1 MNIYEFTLPQKI
13 IFGWGALETAGKESS
28 LLGKKCLVVT
38 GQHSMKRM
46 GFTDV
51 LEGSL
56 AKKGLE
62 AVIYDK
68 AEEDPS
74 LNTVDMGLEMGRK
87 SGCDLV
93 IGLGGGSAMDTA
105 KSIAGIFREGTNSIR
120 EFYDGVRTAI
130 HGIPFIAI
138 PTTSGSSAE
147 VTNNAVLTDTENGI
161 KKSVR
166 SPEFLARVV
175 IIDPELTLGL
185 SPRQTAISGID
196 ALTHAIEGYV
206 SLGATPWTDALALK
220 AIELIGKNL
229 HKAFLD
235 VGNKKAREGM
245 SMASLMAGMAF
256 SNAKLGAVH
265 ALAHPVG
272 IRYKIS
278 HGAACAIL
286 LPVVIEFNLTAG
298 KKKFKEIKKTLNMP
312 GGMATAL
319 IDGIKKLT
327 ESLGLPVDLS
337 QFGAKEEDFDELIR
351 GTASSSSL
359 KSNPRTASNED
370 LRWMLKR
377 AL

>member
-1 MNIYEFTLPQKI
+1 MNIHEFTLPGKI
-13 IFGWGALETAGKESS
+13 IFGWGALETIGKESL

-51 LEGSL
+51 LAGSL
-56 AKKGLE
+56 EKKGLE

-68 AEEDPS
+68 VEEDPS

-87 SGCDLV
+87 SGCDIV
-93 IGLGGGSAMDTA
+93 IGLGGGSAIDAA
-105 KSIAGIFREGTNSIR
+105 KSIAGIFREETDSIR
-120 EFYDGVRTAI
+120 EFYEGVCIAR

-147 VTNNAVLTDTENGI
+147 VTNNAVLSDTENGI

-166 SPEFLARVV
+166 SPEFLARV
-175 IIDPELTLGL
+175 IIVDPELTLGL
-185 SPRQTAISGID
+185 SPRQTAISGMD

-206 SLGATPWTDALALK
+206 SLGAAPWTNALALE
-220 AIELIGKNL
+220 AIELIGKSL
-229 HKAFLD
+229 RKAFLNG
-235 VGNKKAREGM
+235 GNKKAREGM

-272 IRYKIS
+272 IKYHIP

-286 LPVVIEFNLTAG
+286 LPPVIEFNLAVR
-298 KKKFKEIKKTLNMP
+298 KKKFNAIKKALGISGK
-312 GGMATAL
+312 GGNVL
-319 IDGIKKLT
+319 IEGIGKLMKD
-327 ESLGLPVDLS
+327 LGMPVDLR
-337 QFGAKEEDFDELIR
+337 QFGAKEEDFNELIK
-351 GTASSSSL
+351 GTSSSTSL
-359 KSNPRTASNED
+359 KSNPRPVSNED
-370 LRWMLKR
+370 LKTILRK

>member
-1 MNIYEFTLPQKI
+1 MAINNIQEFTLPGKI
-13 IFGWGALETAGKESS
+13 IFGWGALETVGKESS

-51 LEGSL
+51 LAGSL
-56 AKKGLE
+56 EKKGLE

-68 AEEDPS
+68 VEEDPS

-87 SGCDLV
+87 SGCDMV

-105 KSIAGIFREGTNSIR
+105 KSIAGIFREDTNSIR
-120 EFYDGVRTAI
+120 EFYDGVRIAR

-147 VTNNAVLTDTENGI
+147 VTNNAVLTDTEKGI

-166 SPEFLARVV
+166 SPEFLARV
-175 IIDPELTLGL
+175 IIADPELTLGL
-185 SPRQTAISGID
+185 SPRQTAISGMD

-206 SLGATPWTDALALK
+206 SLGATPWTDALALE

-235 VGNKKAREGM
+235 GGNKKAREGM
-245 SMASLMAGMAF
+245 SMGSLMAGMAF

-286 LPVVIEFNLTAG
+286 LPPVIEFNLAFR
-298 KKKFKEIKKTLNMP
+298 KKKFNAIKKTL
-312 GGMATAL
+312 G
-319 IDGIKKLT
+319 
-327 ESLGLPVDLS
+327 
-337 QFGAKEEDFDELIR
+337 
-351 GTASSSSL
+351 
-359 KSNPRTASNED
+359 
-370 LRWMLKR
+370 
-377 AL
+377 

>member
-1 MNIYEFTLPQKI
+1 MNIYEWTLPQKI

-51 LEGSL
+51 LAGSL

-68 AEEDPS
+68 VEEDPS
-74 LNTVDMGLEMGRK
+74 LNTVDMGLGMGRK

-105 KSIAGIFREGTNSIR
+105 KSIAGIFREDTNSIR
-120 EFYDGVRTAI
+120 EFYDGVRIAR

-147 VTNNAVLTDTENGI
+147 VTNNAVLTDTEKGI

-166 SPEFLARVV
+166 SPEFLARV
-175 IIDPELTLGL
+175 IITDPELTLGL
-185 SPRQTAISGID
+185 SPRQTAISGMD

-206 SLGATPWTDALALK
+206 SLGATPWTDALALE

-235 VGNKKAREGM
+235 GGNKKAREGM
-245 SMASLMAGMAF
+245 SMGSLMAGMAF

-286 LPVVIEFNLTAG
+286 LPPVIEFNLAFR
-298 KKKFKEIKKTLNMP
+298 KKKFNAIKKTLGISGK
-312 GGMATAL
+312 GGNAL
-319 IDGIKKLT
+319 IEGIKKLT
-327 ESLGLPVDLS
+327 KDLELPMSLS
-337 QFGAKEEDFDELIR
+337 QFGAKEEDFNELIK

-359 KSNPRTASNED
+359 KSNPRPVSNED
-370 LRWMLKR
+370 LKTILRN